1 MKFKKP
7 GGIIFIIMIIIII
20 IVVVIII
27 IVFIIIIIIIPYLAV
42 YFVTTKYGFFEGFA
56 KIKMLQYYQYSIH
69 WKDWLLVEK
78 TSTGK

>member
-7 GGIIFIIMIIIII
+7 GDIIFIIMIIIIIIII

-27 IVFIIIIIIIPYLAV
+27 IVFIIIIIVIIIIPYLAV

-69 WKDWLLVEK
+69 
-78 TSTGK
+78 